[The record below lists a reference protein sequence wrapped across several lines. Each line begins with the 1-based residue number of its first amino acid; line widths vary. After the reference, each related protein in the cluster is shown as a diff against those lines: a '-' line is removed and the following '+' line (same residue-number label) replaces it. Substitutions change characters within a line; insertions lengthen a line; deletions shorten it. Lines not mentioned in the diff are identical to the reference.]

1 MFTIEQHYIDEMID
15 HARREARRKAPRKAP
30 RECCGVLGGR
40 DGRVLK
46 LYQATNAE
54 HSRYRYNIDSQELL
68 RINRECEENGWQ
80 FLGLYHSHPDSA
92 AYPSP
97 TDVHLAALWP
107 ESVHFIVSLSSA
119 KKPEVRAFRIRD
131 GEVTEEEIEIV

>member
-1 MFTIEQHYIDEMID
+1 VVVFTIEKHYIDNMIA
-15 HARREARRKAPRKAP
+15 HARREAPI
-30 RECCGVLGGR
+30 ECCGVLGGR

-54 HSRYRYNIDSQELL
+54 HSRYCYNIEPQELF

-80 FLGLYHSHPDSA
+80 FLAIYHSHPDSA

-97 TDVHLAALWP
+97 TDVRLAALWP
-107 ESVHFIVSLSSA
+107 ESLYFIVSLLSPEN
-119 KKPEVRAFRIRD
+119 PEVRAFRIRN
-131 GEVTEEEIEIV
+131 GEVTEEKIEIV

>member
-1 MFTIEQHYIDEMID
+1 MVFTIEKHYIDNMIA
-15 HARREARRKAPRKAP
+15 HARREAPI
-30 RECCGVLGGR
+30 ECCGVLGGR

-54 HSRYRYNIDSQELL
+54 HSRYCYNIEPQELF

-80 FLGLYHSHPDSA
+80 FLAIYHSHPDSA

-107 ESVHFIVSLSSA
+107 ESLYFIVSLLSPEN
-119 KKPEVRAFRIRD
+119 PEVRAFRIRN
-131 GEVTEEEIEIV
+131 GEVTEEKIEIV

>member
-1 MFTIEQHYIDEMID
+1 MVFTIEKHYIDNMIA
-15 HARREARRKAPRKAP
+15 HARREAPI
-30 RECCGVLGGR
+30 ECCGVLGGR

-54 HSRYRYNIDSQELL
+54 HSRYCYNIEPQELF

-80 FLGLYHSHPDSA
+80 FLAIYHSHPDSA

-97 TDVHLAALWP
+97 TDVRLAALWP
-107 ESVHFIVSLSSA
+107 ESLYFIVSLLSPEN
-119 KKPEVRAFRIRD
+119 PEVRAFRIRN
-131 GEVTEEEIEIV
+131 GEVTEEKIEIV

>member
-1 MFTIEQHYIDEMID
+1 MFTIEQHYIDEMIA
-15 HARREARRKAPRKAP
+15 HARQETPL
-30 RECCGVLGGR
+30 ECCGVLGGT

-54 HSRYRYNIDSQELL
+54 HSRYCYNIESQELF

-80 FLGLYHSHPDSA
+80 FLGIYHSHPDSA

-97 TDVHLAALWP
+97 ADIDRASWP
-107 ESVHFIVSLSSA
+107 ESLYFIVSLSNPEN
-119 KKPEVRAFRIRD
+119 PEVRAFRIRD
-131 GEVTEEEIEIV
+131 GDVTEEKIQTV

>member
-1 MFTIEQHYIDEMID
+1 MFTIEKHYIDEMIA
-15 HARREARRKAPRKAP
+15 HAHQEGPI
-30 RECCGVLGGR
+30 ECCGVLGGR

-54 HSRYRYNIDSQELL
+54 HSRYCYNIESQDLF

-80 FLGLYHSHPDSA
+80 FLAIYHSHPDSQ

-97 TDVHLAALWP
+97 TDVRLAALWP
-107 ESVHFIVSLSSA
+107 DSLYFIVSLLSPED
-119 KKPEVRAFRIRD
+119 PEVRAFRIRD
-131 GEVTEEEIEIV
+131 GEVTEEELEVV

>member
-1 MFTIEQHYIDEMID
+1 MVFTIEKHYIDNMVA
-15 HARREARRKAPRKAP
+15 HAQREAPI
-30 RECCGVLGGR
+30 ECCGVLGGR

-54 HSRYRYNIDSQELL
+54 HSRYCYNIEPQELF

-80 FLGLYHSHPDSA
+80 FLAIYHSHPDSA

-107 ESVHFIVSLSSA
+107 ESLYFIVSLLSPEN
-119 KKPEVRAFRIRD
+119 PEVRAFRIRN
-131 GEVTEEEIEIV
+131 GEVTEEKIEIV

>member
-1 MFTIEQHYIDEMID
+1 MVFTIEKHYIDNMIA
-15 HARREARRKAPRKAP
+15 HARREAPI
-30 RECCGVLGGR
+30 ECCGVLGGR

-54 HSRYRYNIDSQELL
+54 HSRYCYNIEPQELF

-80 FLGLYHSHPDSA
+80 FLAIYHSHPDSA

-97 TDVHLAALWP
+97 TDVERAQWP
-107 ESVHFIVSLSSA
+107 ESLYFIVSLLSPEN
-119 KKPEVRAFRIRD
+119 PEVRAFRIRN
-131 GEVTEEEIEIV
+131 GEVTEEKIEIV

>member
-1 MFTIEQHYIDEMID
+1 MFTIEKRYIDQMIA
-15 HARREARRKAPRKAP
+15 HARREAPI
-30 RECCGVLGGR
+30 ECCGVLGGR

-46 LYQATNAE
+46 LYRATNAE
-54 HSRYRYNIDSQELL
+54 QSRYCYNIESQDLF

-80 FLGLYHSHPDSA
+80 FLGIYHSHTDSA

-107 ESVHFIVSLSSA
+107 EPLYFIVSLRDA
-119 KKPEVRAFRIRD
+119 DNPEVRAFRIRH
-131 GEVTEEEIEIV
+131 GEVTEEKIEIV

>member
-1 MFTIEQHYIDEMID
+1 MVFTIEKHYIDNMIA
-15 HARREARRKAPRKAP
+15 HARREAPI
-30 RECCGVLGGR
+30 ECCGVLGGR

-54 HSRYRYNIDSQELL
+54 HSRYRYNIEPQELF

-80 FLGLYHSHPDSA
+80 FLAIYHSHPDSA

-107 ESVHFIVSLSSA
+107 ESLYFIVSLLSPEN
-119 KKPEVRAFRIRD
+119 PEVRAFRIRN
-131 GEVTEEEIEIV
+131 GEVTEEKIEIV

>member
-1 MFTIEQHYIDEMID
+1 MFTIEKHYIDEMIA
-15 HARREARRKAPRKAP
+15 HARREAPI
-30 RECCGVLGGR
+30 ECCGVLGGK

-54 HSRYRYNIDSQELL
+54 HSRYRYNIEPQDLL

-80 FLGLYHSHPDSA
+80 FLAIYHSHPDSA

-97 TDVHLAALWP
+97 TDIRLAALWP
-107 ESVHFIVSLSSA
+107 ESLYFIVSLLSPEN
-119 KKPEVRAFRIRD
+119 PEVRAFRIRD
-131 GEVTEEEIEIV
+131 GEVTEEEIEVV

>member
-1 MFTIEQHYIDEMID
+1 MFTIEQHYIDEMIA
-15 HARREARRKAPRKAP
+15 HALDEAPL
-30 RECCGVLGGR
+30 ECCGVLGGR

-54 HSRYRYNIDSQELL
+54 HSRYCYNIESQELF

-80 FLGLYHSHPDSA
+80 FLGIYHSHPGSA

-97 TDVHLAALWP
+97 TDVDKASWP
-107 ESVHFIVSLSSA
+107 ESLYFIVSLSNP
-119 KKPEVRAFRIRD
+119 KNPEVRAFRIRD
-131 GEVTEEEIEIV
+131 GEVTEEKMQIV